1 MNIVKLKLSEL
12 KRTEHHSVDHVK
24 KLKNILGTAHE
35 EWPPVMV
42 STDMFILDGHH
53 RFQLASELG
62 YEKILAYLVDYH
74 NPDLEVRDYNT
85 DEIMDK
91 EMLLVQYLTGV
102 LLPMKS
108 TKHLIKKR
116 NN

>member
-1 MNIVKLKLSEL
+1 MNIVKLKLTEL

-24 KLKNILGTAHE
+24 KLKSILGTTNE
-35 EWPPVMV
+35 EWPPIMV

-53 RFQLASELG
+53 RFQLARDLG
-62 YEKILAYLVDYH
+62 YEKILAFLVDYCD
-74 NPDLEVRDYNT
+74 PDLEVRDYDTN
-85 DEIMDK
+85 EVMDK
-91 EMLLVQYLTGV
+91 EMLLLRYLTGI

-108 TKHLIKKR
+108 TKHIIKKR